1 MDTMPIER
9 NNSTV
14 KELLTITFIAVLFL
28 IVTGCTSNSKSL
40 SPDELETMAQGIDK
54 GLMCP
59 VCPSETIDQSQV
71 QIAKQMQIIVREK
84 LAEGSSRDTIF
95 QFFTDRY
102 GARILAEPPKSGF
115 NLLVWVMPPMAL
127 LVGSGILIM
136 IILAMRREH
145 HGEAPKK
152 LPAASADIEPYL
164 SAVDQEIRRLTQWS
178 TSNNAKDLPPP
189 QSAKG
194 NVE

>member
-136 IILAMRREH
+136 IVLAMRREH